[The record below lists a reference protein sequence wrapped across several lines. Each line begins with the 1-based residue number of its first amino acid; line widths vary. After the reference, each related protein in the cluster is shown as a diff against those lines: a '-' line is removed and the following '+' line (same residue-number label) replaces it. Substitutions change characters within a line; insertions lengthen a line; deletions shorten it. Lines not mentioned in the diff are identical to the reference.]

1 MTNESLMKLQR
12 KRKHWFLLHLLTIV
26 CATLLV
32 AYSWYEAQ
40 QGFSVRMGYVIILIA
55 FQVFSLQQIQIRD
68 KRIREIQGEPPQE
81 QEDVREFILV
91 KLLRILFGLF
101 VVLGAPATVILS
113 FIYFYRLL
121 MEIGEPE
128 TTFLL
133 GAYMLVSCYLICLSV
148 SVISLLPGK
157 KQKSS

>member
-1 MTNESLMKLQR
+1 MTDESLLKLQR
-12 KRKHWFLLHLLTIV
+12 KRKHWFLLHLLTIL

-32 AYSWYEAQ
+32 IYSWYEAR

-68 KRIREIQGEPPQE
+68 KHIREIQGEPDGR
-81 QEDVREFILV
+81 EDVREFILL

-113 FIYFYRLL
+113 FVYFYRLL
-121 MEIGEPE
+121 MKIGEPE

-133 GAYMLVSCYLICLSV
+133 GAYMLASCYLICLSV